1 VWAFAKVTYPS
12 PYDKSQQA
20 QKALS
25 SRTNPNHR
33 KLPVRSGRK
42 QNKKV
47 LDMVAKETNQTRSRK
62 SSSTGFIET
71 VKHEPFTTAE
81 PLTTPPRLPKAIN
94 GNLTY
99 CFRKEQVRI
108 KNNQNRS
115 EYGANRQPPPRQW
128 WCQLNQNWN
137 RRERTPPFQIW
148 TRVVRRVEATPRTT
162 TEEGYMVKRRVVWMR
177 WVEQR

>member
-1 VWAFAKVTYPS
+1 VFAKVTYPI

-33 KLPVRSGRK
+33 KLLVRSGRK

-108 KNNQNRS
+108 KNNQNV
-115 EYGANRQPPPRQW
+115 Q
-128 WCQLNQNWN
+128 
-137 RRERTPPFQIW
+137 
-148 TRVVRRVEATPRTT
+148 
-162 TEEGYMVKRRVVWMR
+162 K
-177 WVEQR
+177 